1 MDRIEFNVNDE
12 YLVKLII
19 ATYNRSTI
27 VECVDI
33 TEELV
38 SKTISRIKHDIKMYS
53 SVPNEYKERIKFEMS
68 NLFILESYVILNYGI
83 DKLEVK

>member
-12 YLVKLII
+12 SLICNI
-19 ATYNRSTI
+19 LLSYNTELLTVSN
-27 VECVDI
+27 I
-33 TEELV
+33 TEDLIF
-38 SKTISRIKHDIKMYS
+38 KTISIIKHDIKMYS
-53 SVPNEYKERIKFEMS
+53 SVPNEYKKRIKFEMT

>member
-12 YLVKLII
+12 SLVCNILLS
-19 ATYNRSTI
+19 YNSNFIT
-27 VECVDI
+27 VSNI
-33 TEELV
+33 TEELIF
-38 SKTISRIKHDIKMYS
+38 KTIDIIKHDIKMYS
-53 SVPNEYKERIKFEMS
+53 SVENEYKERIKFEMT

>member
-12 YLVKLII
+12 SLVCNILLS
-19 ATYNRSTI
+19 YNSNFIT
-27 VECVDI
+27 VSNI
-33 TEELV
+33 TEELIF
-38 SKTISRIKHDIKMYS
+38 KTIDIIKHDIKMYS
-53 SVPNEYKERIKFEMS
+53 SVPDEYKERIKFEMT